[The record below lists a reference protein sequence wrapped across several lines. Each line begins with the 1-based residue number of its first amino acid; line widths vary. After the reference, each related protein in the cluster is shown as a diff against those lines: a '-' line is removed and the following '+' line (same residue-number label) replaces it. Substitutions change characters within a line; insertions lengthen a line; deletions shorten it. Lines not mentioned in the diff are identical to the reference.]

1 MRCSHQ
7 YLQSRFSLVSRYPH
21 KHSVFFYLFAA
32 LCFFSFSTAVNAQ
45 KKSTFLNLIL
55 TSNLE
60 GRFEWDTA
68 SRGDREDPLLLLAG
82 TIQNDLLKRKTDLYL
97 DLGNAFYPG
106 ALSRYSY
113 GSVMMDYFTFAGAR
127 ATLLSSQDIRIGLD
141 NLEFLQRGK
150 STLLLSAN
158 IHKNKNPIFT
168 PYFTQEKNNQ
178 KIAFVGLSSSQA
190 LLDLAERKVFELR
203 LEEASLALEPLFD
216 KLEKEGVTGIIL
228 LSGLSPYL
236 NVQLLR
242 KFPRINLIL
251 AGGDGQGQ
259 VFEERTERI
268 TLTDG
273 RSILF
278 LAQGAGYYRLRLNLE
293 QWTIDQYAFYGLEQ
307 LKSEGLALSE
317 GFEDFKDRLDIWKNK
332 FKEAQEEIL
341 VSETPLNWELNVPK
355 LGWLLRHY
363 FKVDVAVVQK
373 TAMLSQT
380 SSGSLRKN
388 DLLNMLQDE
397 HSLLTFQVTGLE
409 IKRLA
414 ASLGE
419 SWVVSGVSLG
429 KIRGYLIEDGR
440 LYRMASTQAGF
451 EAIRKILGQELEYK
465 NSWKT
470 LYDLVLTDIKRER
483 VLLQN
488 NEDFLGNRFLSRLD
502 LYVSFFYNYSNVE
515 KGPNIPTPAGQRT
528 LSYTQWGYE
537 ARAVWEVHNQWHQ
550 FLLTPY
556 VRFAEEEDEAGARK
570 YIYNLFRGTLV
581 YNLNLESLVKP
592 YHKSQ
597 LDTALKEVEGLRPT
611 MLRETIGAFI
621 TTSMVTGSVGVGF
634 EKPLK
639 DPEEKPRY
647 GLEALLKLNWNI
659 LEYLSLQSSID
670 LFLSRNEAENFTHL
684 RSEIQNAL
692 LFKLGTDFTFTFR
705 HKWYYFY
712 SGKFDE
718 RYSFTQFVTSLDW
731 RTDWRLF

>member
-1 MRCSHQ
+1 MRNSCS
-7 YLQSRFSLVSRYPH
+7 LLIFFALFLAG
-21 KHSVFFYLFAA
+21 SVF
-32 LCFFSFSTAVNAQ
+32 SQ
-45 KKSTFLNLIL
+45 KKSTFVNLLL

-60 GRFEWDTA
+60 GRFEWDHA
-68 SRGDREDPLLLLAG
+68 SRADGLDPLLILSQH
-82 TIQNDLLKRKTDLYL
+82 IQNDLRRSRADLYL

-113 GSVMMDYFTFAGAR
+113 GSAMMDYFTFAGAR

-150 STLLLSAN
+150 NTLFLSAN
-158 IHKNKNPIFT
+158 IHKNKEPLFT
-168 PYFTQEKNNQ
+168 PYFIEQKNNH

-190 LLDLAERKVFELR
+190 LLDVAERRVFELR
-203 LEEASLALEPLFD
+203 LEEASIALEPILA
-216 KLEKEGVTGIIL
+216 KLEEEKVSKVIL

-242 KFPRINLIL
+242 KFPRISLII

-268 TLTDG
+268 SLTDG

-293 QWTIDQYAFYGLEQ
+293 EWKIEQYAFYGLEQ

-317 GFEDFKDRLDIWKNK
+317 GFGDFKDRLDIWKNK

-341 VSETPLNWELNVPK
+341 VSESPINWELNAQK
-355 LGWLLRHY
+355 LGWLLRH
-363 FKVDVAVVQK
+363 FFEVEVAVVQK
-373 TAMLSQT
+373 VSVNPQLF
-380 SSGSLRKN
+380 SGVVRKN
-388 DLLNMLQDE
+388 DVLNMLQDE
-397 HSLLTFQVTGLE
+397 HSLLTFQLTGLE

-414 ASLGE
+414 TALGE
-419 SWVVSGVSLG
+419 NWVVSGVSLG

-451 EAIRKILGQELEYK
+451 EAIRKILGREAGYK

-470 LYDLVLTDIKRER
+470 LYDLVLADLKHER
-483 VLLQN
+483 ILLQN
-488 NEDFLGNRFLSRLD
+488 NEDFLGSRFLSRLD

-537 ARAVWEVHNQWHQ
+537 ARAVWEVNNQWHQ

-556 VRFAEEEDEAGARK
+556 ARFAEEEDESGARK

-621 TTSMVTGSVGVGF
+621 TTSMVSGNVGVGF
-634 EKPLK
+634 EKPLQ
-639 DPEEKPRY
+639 DPKEKPRY

-712 SGKFDE
+712 SGQYDE